1 MSRKRLVVGSIA
13 LVSAMFAAFALAE
26 ASTQVAY
33 PAGYREWT
41 HVKSMVIEEGHP
53 LYESFGGI
61 HHLYANEAALA
72 GYRAG
77 KFANGSVIAFDL
89 LEAKREGNAVTEGA
103 RKVLGVMQKDAAKF
117 AATGGWGFEGFA
129 GGDPAKRAVGANA
142 EAACYGC
149 HAAQSASDFVFSTY
163 RD

>member
-1 MSRKRLVVGSIA
+1 MSRRKLVMGSIA
-13 LVSAMFAAFALAE
+13 LASAVLAVFALAE
-26 ASTQVAY
+26 APTEV
-33 PAGYREWT
+33 
-41 HVKSMVIEEGHP
+41 
-53 LYESFGGI
+53 
-61 HHLYANEAALA
+61 ALA

-77 KFANGSVIAFDL
+77 KFADGSVIAFDL
-89 LEAKREGNAVTEGA
+89 LEAKREGSVVTEGA

-129 GGDPAKRAVGANA
+129 GGDATKRAVGANA